1 MRTLSTL
8 ISTVP
13 LLLSLVGLAN
23 DTRAAEEYPVKP
35 IMYIVSAEAGS
46 DLDILTRPFVQKAS
60 SVLGKPIIIVN
71 KPGAGSSIAY
81 REIHD
86 AKPDGYTIGVA
97 TATIISNKLQ
107 GILPY
112 DYHEFT
118 LLGTYYVLSNQV
130 FASTKSQPAFKTI
143 AEVISFAKSR
153 PGEIKLATGAIGQT
167 PWLGAMSL
175 QAGTGVEF
183 NIIPQPGVG
192 GFIAAQV
199 AGGHAHLGVAGLPS
213 MKSQMDAGNVR
224 LLALLQ
230 TERIPEYKDIPT
242 MRNLGYDITNAS
254 TAFAMGPAKMPKD
267 IADKLTNAF
276 EIAATDAEYQKFVRE
291 RFITPFYLHPDKLG
305 PYLDEQTGIVRK
317 IMEKAG
323 ILKTK

>member
-1 MRTLSTL
+1 MT
-8 ISTVP
+8 I
-13 LLLSLVGLAN
+13 G
-23 DTRAAEEYPVKP
+23 
-35 IMYIVSAEAGS
+35 
-46 DLDILTRPFVQKAS
+46 
-60 SVLGKPIIIVN
+60 
-71 KPGAGSSIAY
+71 Y

-118 LLGTYYVLSNQV
+118 LLGTYYILSNQV

-143 AEVISFAKSR
+143 EEVISFAKSHPR
-153 PGEIKLATGAIGQT
+153 EVKMATAAIGAT

-183 NIIPQPGVG
+183 NIIPQPGAG

-230 TERIPEYKDIPT
+230 TERIPEYKDVPT
-242 MRNLGYDITNAS
+242 MKNLGYDITNAS
-254 TAFAMGPAKMPKD
+254 TAFVMGPAKMPKD
-267 IADKLTNAF
+267 ITDKLTKAF
-276 EIAATDAEYQKFVRE
+276 EIAATDPEYQKFVRE
-291 RFITPFYLHPDKLG
+291 RFITPFYLRPDKLG
-305 PYLDEQTGIVRK
+305 PYLDEQKEIVRS